1 MEWKVQNALNRDV
14 ERQHLNKIL
23 KEIEQRISDVR
34 GQASPDEITRIV
46 ERVIRAESPDALTS
60 VTVNLTGDVSGQG
73 TTNEFGRVNI
83 DVEIDPSKLGITEA
97 PIDSSYYWRINGT
110 WEQVSDAVSDLQDIE
125 ESGVLVYT
133 GGTPAYRSL
142 IVEGVEDEVVV
153 ANGDGQDL
161 DLPSISVGLADLEN
175 TEEGVGPLKI
185 YTRDSKGR
193 IEGDEDAT
201 TDNLPEGAINL
212 YYTKERAQSPV
223 VDLLGLRSVLAY
235 PSVKGSWLETSP
247 TNVNFFLAGS
257 WSRGDELSIHA
268 QNRLALVG
276 GAITLTSRTGTY
288 PVAESFGSVV
298 HVKFI
303 SPTLARVWGDLSGTP
318 DSFNLLT
325 EAGDF
330 LMTESGDNLV
340 VL

>member
-23 KEIEQRISDVR
+23 KEIEARISDIR

-83 DVEIDPSKLGITEA
+83 DVEIDPSKLGVTEA
-97 PIDSSYYWRINGT
+97 PIDSRYYWRINGT
-110 WEQVSDAVSDLQDIE
+110 WEQVSDAVTGLQDVVE
-125 ESGVLVYT
+125 PGVLVYT
-133 GGTPAYRSL
+133 GGEPAYRSL

-153 ANGDGQDL
+153 TNGDGQDL
-161 DLPSISVGLADLEN
+161 DQPSIGVGLSDLEN
-175 TEEGVGPLKI
+175 TGVGEGPVKI

-193 IEGDEDAT
+193 IEGDEAAT
-201 TDNLPEGAINL
+201 TDNLPEGTVNL

-223 VDLLGLRSVLAY
+223 VDLPGVSTVVAD
-235 PSVKGSWLETSP
+235 PSLKGSWLETSP
-247 TNVNFFLAGS
+247 VNSNLQLAGS

-276 GAITLTSRTGTY
+276 GAVTLTTKTGTF
-288 PVAESFGSVV
+288 PVAESLGSVV
-298 HVKFI
+298 HIKFI
-303 SPTLARVWGDLSGTP
+303 SPTLARVWGDLSSTP